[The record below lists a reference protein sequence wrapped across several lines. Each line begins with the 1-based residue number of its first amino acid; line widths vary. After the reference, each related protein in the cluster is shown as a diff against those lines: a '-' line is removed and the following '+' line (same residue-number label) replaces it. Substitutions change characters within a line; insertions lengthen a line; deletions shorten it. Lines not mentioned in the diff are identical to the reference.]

1 MSDDSRSIWTADGRG
16 WRNEARRCAAESL
29 LRRVRTELTNE
40 LNSGARWRCQPNR
53 RVACGR
59 TGLKVAYSRSM
70 ASSDLPR
77 VSIISVAQLTVATA
91 VSAP

>member
-29 LRRVRTELTNE
+29 LSRVRTELTNE
-40 LNSGARWRCQPNR
+40 LNSGARWQRQQGAEPQR
-53 RVACGR
+53 R